1 MAQAAPA
8 IVQAWSSQSTVPFFR
23 VGNYAP
29 VFDELTT
36 FDPPVEGAIPQ
47 ARRTSRASPLL
58 ECNFHAACR
67 TDFMETGSRTENTR
81 LSFARKVCG

>member
-1 MAQAAPA
+1 M
-8 IVQAWSSQSTVPFFR
+8 F
-23 VGNYAP
+23 P
-29 VFDELTT
+29 V
-36 FDPPVEGAIPQ
+36 
-47 ARRTSRASPLL
+47 